1 MILFLGIGLFVYLK
15 TPLVEA
21 RENILIEVNSNI
33 KASSLIKNIKLGSY
47 ENTTLDTSKVGK
59 KEIKIKT
66 KSFLNKKGTKTVSYK
81 VVDTNAP
88 LLEVEAQINVQQE
101 ENNNLL
107 DYIFVKDNSKEEI
120 EPKITGDY
128 DLKKEGKY
136 KLKISAKDSSGNETV
151 KDVVLNV
158 IAPKKVESNT
168 NNNTSSNTSKENN
181 QKENNTINTPKKTKK
196 GYDIIEKDG
205 VTYINGILI
214 ANKTY
219 ALPKNYGQGLTSET
233 SAAFTKMQTAAKE
246 AGLNIFIK
254 SGFRSYQLQTE
265 VYNNWVK
272 LNGQARADTY
282 SARPGH
288 SEHQSGLAMDVNLIE
303 QEFANTEE
311 FKWLQKNAYKYG
323 FILRYPK
330 EKESITGYIYEPWH
344 YRYVEVSLAEELYN
358 NGNWITLEEYL
369 GIDSKYK

>member
-47 ENTTLDTSKVGK
+47 ENTTLDTSKVGE

-136 KLKISAKDSSGNETV
+136 KLKVSAKDSSGNETV

-288 SEHQSGLAMDVNLIE
+288 SEHQSGLAMDINLIE

-344 YRYVEVSLAEELYN
+344 YRYVGVSLAEELYN